1 MVNTSFF
8 SNNYDDMINSEC
20 DYLHIRL
27 DNFVMDFVSFSFV
40 GSIIYYVG
48 RFCPIHKKYT
58 QL

>member
-8 SNNYDDMINSEC
+8 LNNYDDMINSEC

-27 DNFVMDFVSFSFV
+27 DNIVMTLVSFVCV